1 MLRAFMHRRLYA
13 NLSVVQI
20 INRLRPRQK
29 FEGRKYEKFV
39 RKQIALMQER
49 GVVSRQLKPSDHVLL
64 AKLVY
69 PRPPISLPVPT
80 VPKAERHT
88 ALLKMLSRCRQVH
101 RSSPEARHCGPPAGP

>member
-1 MLRAFMHRRLYA
+1 MELAPPMMMPLA
-13 NLSVVQI
+13 V
-20 INRLRPRQK
+20 IN
-29 FEGRKYEKFV
+29 EKPEEYLDQQPDV
-39 RKQIALMQER
+39 ALMQER